1 VFEYVGG
8 FLGIR
13 CCPIQSCCIH
23 GTGGRDWLLSSV
35 CEDECSCYHLQ
46 VSRPRF
52 SSVWH
57 MGWLLPKTNDVKKV
71 QWSMFVHADPV
82 LSSGVVSSC
91 QMARTMVL
99 GGARHTR
106 ARAEMKG

>member
-1 VFEYVGG
+1 
-8 FLGIR
+8 
-13 CCPIQSCCIH
+13 
-23 GTGGRDWLLSSV
+23 
-35 CEDECSCYHLQ
+35 
-46 VSRPRF
+46 
-52 SSVWH
+52 

-71 QWSMFVHADPV
+71 QWSKFVHADPV
-82 LSSGVVSSC
+82 LSSC

>member
-1 VFEYVGG
+1 
-8 FLGIR
+8 
-13 CCPIQSCCIH
+13 
-23 GTGGRDWLLSSV
+23 
-35 CEDECSCYHLQ
+35 
-46 VSRPRF
+46 
-52 SSVWH
+52 

-71 QWSMFVHADPV
+71 QWSKFVHADPV